1 MSRLRT
7 PSRRHTAC
15 NAAGHALLPPGTVAA
30 PYRRALWQLLLLGAA
45 LLLQSCTTSYGTA
58 VRQYGDA
65 PLCCASLADLP
76 VEPLQAG
83 DKKSFDLSDGA
94 PAYRFTTGKSYFR
107 AFALPQG
114 PYPYRVTVRSFLVGD
129 RLKSAYLF
137 FPQLITLDEQ
147 RRVVRTTGP
156 GTFSLERADLLETLR
171 ETGGLGYKLEGGLT
185 FTADNRDERY
195 LVVLTTD
202 ELLRGKTAV
211 STAGTVPMFL
221 PAYSGTALSSANE
234 AEVPHAPAGRVAIS
248 VSPLIP
254 QAPVATSAAPAAGKM
269 KTPETPAP
277 NPRPEGVTVRLA
289 SGKAIGEL
297 ELGRTT
303 VDEARRLFDTAGA
316 GLGPERRSGA
326 TVTVGEATLAPK
338 RFYAPPGTLYQLFFD
353 DKGILVLFVTGASA
367 ELPASGREFM
377 RRFPGARET
386 GRTLGSRELQ
396 ASLAPCV
403 TLIAVFRTGDDTLD
417 SAAYGYSC
425 PGK

>member
-7 PSRRHTAC
+7 PFRRHTAC
-15 NAAGHALLPPGTVAA
+15 KAAGHALLSPGSIAA
-30 PYRRALWQLLLLGAA
+30 PNRRALWQLSLLGAA
-45 LLLQSCTTSYGTA
+45 LLVQSCSTSYGTA
-58 VRQYGDA
+58 VRQYSDA
-65 PLCCASLADLP
+65 PVCCTSLADLP

-83 DKKSFDLSDGA
+83 DKKSFDLGNGG
-94 PAYRFTTGKSYFR
+94 PAYRFATGKSYFR

-156 GTFSLERADLLETLR
+156 GTFSLERTGLLETLQ
-171 ETGGLGYKLEGGLT
+171 ETGGLGYKLGGGLT

-202 ELLRGKTAV
+202 ELLRGKTTV

-221 PAYSGTALSSANE
+221 PAYSGTAPSAANE
-234 AEVPHAPAGRVAIS
+234 AVVPHAPAGRVAIS
-248 VSPLIP
+248 VFPLAQQP
-254 QAPVATSAAPAAGKM
+254 PATAAVTPPAG
-269 KTPETPAP
+269 ETKGPAP
-277 NPRPEGVTVRLA
+277 NSRPAAVTVRLA

-303 VDEARRLFDTAGA
+303 VNEARHLFDTAGA
-316 GLGPERRSGA
+316 GLGPERHSGA

-338 RFYAPPGTLYQLFFD
+338 RLYAPPGTLCQLFFD

-367 ELPASGREFM
+367 ELPASGKEFM
-377 RRFPGARET
+377 QRFPGARET

-403 TLIAVFRTGDDTLD
+403 ALIAVFRTGDDSLD